1 MLTEHVKTFFD
12 TFLGE
17 GSLPEWVF
25 VAFALVM
32 LMCVLLSFIKLLF
45 PKLSKYAETMILA
58 ISLGYILFYL
68 FPLWGTGSAASAPS
82 EVLKC
87 FSTLF

>member
-1 MLTEHVKTFFD
+1 MFIEHITTFFE

-17 GSLPEWVF
+17 GSLPEWVYIAFGF
-25 VAFALVM
+25 VI
-32 LMCVLLSFIKLLF
+32 LMCLLLSFIKLLF
-45 PKLSKYAETMILA
+45 PKLSKYAEWMIIA
-58 ISLGYILFYL
+58 ISLGYILYQL
-68 FPLWGTGSAASAPS
+68 FPLWGVGASASESS